1 MLTPLEIST
10 LDKLAKGELIKN
22 IAILSGVSHSAIDKR
37 IENIKRKLNAKTA
50 CECVY
55 KASKAGLVCLL
66 ITSMQILEHEIIA
79 HPDDFGD
86 AGRRSTRNAKSN
98 RKPRDLSY
106 I

>member
-10 LDKLAKGELIKN
+10 LDKLANGELIKN
-22 IAILSGVSHSAIDKR
+22 IAAFGGVSHSAVDKR
-37 IENIKRKLNAKTA
+37 IENIKRKLNARTI

-55 KASKAGLVCLL
+55 KASKAGLICLL
-66 ITSMQILEHEIIA
+66 ITSIQILEHEIIA

-86 AGRRSTRNAKSN
+86 IGRRSARNAKSN
-98 RKPRDLSY
+98 RKPRDLSA